1 VVDDAGTLAWAER
14 PTDRRPPLAIDGPH
28 HYLTEIHPQAE
39 AFVRTLAERLARGA
53 AFFID
58 YGFPEA
64 EYYHTQRHM
73 GTLICHRAHK
83 SDDDPLADVGE
94 KDITAHV
101 NFTGIALAA
110 QNAGLS
116 VLGYTSQGR
125 FLINCGLMDVAKDA
139 GPRGNAMLG
148 KLVNEH
154 EMGELFK
161 VLALAPAASAGGWV
175 PMGFIA
181 GDRTHRL

>member
-1 VVDDAGTLAWAER
+1 
-14 PTDRRPPLAIDGPH
+14 
-28 HYLTEIHPQAE
+28 
-39 AFVRTLAERLARGA
+39 
-53 AFFID
+53 
-58 YGFPEA
+58 
-64 EYYHTQRHM
+64 
-73 GTLICHRAHK
+73 
-83 SDDDPLADVGE
+83 VGE

-110 QNAGLS
+110 QDAGMS

-125 FLINCGLMDVAKDA
+125 FLINAGLMEVSKDA
-139 GPRGNAMLG
+139 GPRENAMLG

-161 VLALAPAASAGGWV
+161 VLALAPAASAEGWV
-175 PMGFIA
+175 PIGFTA